1 MAPRILQ
8 RMALGLLLAAALLS
22 TAEAAS
28 AQRPAA
34 LRDGRRA
41 LSFGVLTGGGGMIG
55 FSMMTSARTAFTLD
69 FQANGLL
76 TTSETTDNDVS
87 IGESEVLIASVTL
100 APGFRR
106 YMAGRGD
113 VASYV
118 GARAL
123 FGFTSNINE
132 STAAD
137 GTVTRS
143 ENWGPHAGAA
153 AGFGL
158 EWFVTDEMSLRGEVV
173 LDAIYD
179 YSKSTNG
186 SREQTVQQI
195 QAGLDQSAVV
205 FSIWF

>member
-8 RMALGLLLAAALLS
+8 RLALGLLLATAFLA

-55 FSMMTSARTAFTLD
+55 LSMMTSARTAFTLD
-69 FQANGLL
+69 FQAAGMLS
-76 TTSETTDNDVS
+76 TSETTDNDVS
-87 IGESEVLIASVTL
+87 LGEGETLIASVTV

-113 VASYV
+113 VASYI
-118 GARAL
+118 GMRAL
-123 FGFTSNINE
+123 LGFSSNINE

-137 GTVTRS
+137 GTVTRT
-143 ENWGPHAGAA
+143 EQWGPHAGAA

-173 LDAIYD
+173 FDATYD
-179 YSKSTNG
+179 YRKATNDT
-186 SREQTVQQI
+186 REQTVQQI
-195 QAGLDQSAVV
+195 SAGLDQSAVV